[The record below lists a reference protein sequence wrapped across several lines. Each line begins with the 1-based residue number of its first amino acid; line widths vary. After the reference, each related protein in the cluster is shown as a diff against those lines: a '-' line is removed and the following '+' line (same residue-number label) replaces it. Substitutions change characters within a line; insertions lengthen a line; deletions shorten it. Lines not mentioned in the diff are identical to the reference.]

1 MKTLPPR
8 RFTGRLLVRALVV
21 WASLRLLV
29 VALEGSTL
37 VWQQVAFLIALPAA
51 LVLYD
56 ARRLGEALF
65 LANLGV
71 GWRTLWLIALLPPMV
86 GEFVV
91 DGLLR

>member
-1 MKTLPPR
+1 M
-8 RFTGRLLVRALVV
+8 VRALVV
-21 WASLRLLV
+21 WACLRLA
-29 VALEGSTL
+29 ALLLPSSEGGDL
-37 VWQQVAFLIALPAA
+37 VWQQVAFRIALPAA

-71 GWRTLWLIALLPPMV
+71 GQRTLLLIALLPPTF
-86 GEFVV
+86 GEILV